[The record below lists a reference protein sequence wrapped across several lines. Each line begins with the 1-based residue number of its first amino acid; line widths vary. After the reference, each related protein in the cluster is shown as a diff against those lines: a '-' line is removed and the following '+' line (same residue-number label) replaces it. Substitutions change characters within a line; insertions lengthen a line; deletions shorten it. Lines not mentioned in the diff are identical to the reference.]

1 MDGWRM
7 DEAIRTFNP
16 LIVLTLQQAG
26 KGVLGASHTYLYK
39 TPLKLARFTDMC
51 THFRDEE
58 PEA

>member
-1 MDGWRM
+1 M